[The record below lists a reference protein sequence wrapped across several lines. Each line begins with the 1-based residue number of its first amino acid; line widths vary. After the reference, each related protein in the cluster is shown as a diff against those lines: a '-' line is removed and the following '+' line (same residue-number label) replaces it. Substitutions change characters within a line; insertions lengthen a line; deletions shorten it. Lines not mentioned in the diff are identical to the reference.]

1 MFVTKRIQRLK
12 RKLGVKA
19 TSDPDGVLASLQIA
33 RRLVNEGDTAVYSVM
48 DDATRLAAPKDHAIA
63 WWAAHHA
70 LTSAL
75 PADAKSLGDFTIRA
89 SHEELV
95 ALFDTAIKNQG
106 KMNAAMLKGK
116 WAK

>member
-1 MFVTKRIQRLK
+1 MTKRIQRLK
-12 RKLGVKA
+12 RELGVKA
-19 TSDPDGVLASLQIA
+19 TNDPDGVMASLQIA
-33 RRLVNEGDTAVYSVM
+33 RRLINDGDTAVYSVM

-70 LTSAL
+70 LISAL
-75 PADAKSLGDFTIRA
+75 PTGVKTLGQF
-89 SHEELV
+89 SVQSSSEELV

-106 KMNAAMLKGK
+106 TMNAAIRKGK